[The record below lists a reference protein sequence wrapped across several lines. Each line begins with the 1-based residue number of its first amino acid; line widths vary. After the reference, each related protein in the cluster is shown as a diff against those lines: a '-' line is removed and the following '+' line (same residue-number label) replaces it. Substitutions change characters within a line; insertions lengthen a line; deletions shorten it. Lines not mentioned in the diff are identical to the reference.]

1 MTFARQLSSS
11 SLIVTAECLSPR
23 GVDPEAVR
31 RLSSMMP
38 ARVNAIVVPDNPD
51 RIRSSALST
60 ARILLRE
67 RGGDVVM
74 SIGTRD
80 RNRIALMSDVLG
92 AAALGISSILCVS
105 GRHQSSGI
113 CSEAASAHDLD
124 SVQLT
129 QAMKRLVLYG
139 EGLGGKLSGGAPE
152 LQVGAIGN
160 PYLRPIEL
168 SIHKLKKKV
177 QAGADF
183 LLTQA
188 VFDLEGFA
196 EWMDAVREAGLDKR
210 TAIIAS
216 VLPLESLDRAIQL
229 RESRMYGPAPDA
241 IVRRMS
247 EASDQEREGVEI
259 AAEIA
264 RRLKEMPGVRGIHIL
279 CGGCERLAAA
289 VIQRALL

>member
-1 MTFARQLSSS
+1 MTFAQQLSSS
-11 SLIVTAECLSPR
+11 SLIVTAECLSPE

-31 RLSSMMP
+31 RLSSVMP
-38 ARVNAIVVPDNPD
+38 GRLDAIVVADNPD

-60 ARILLRE
+60 ARILVRE

-74 SIGTRD
+74 SMGTRD

-92 AAALGISSILCVS
+92 AAALGISSILCLS

-113 CSEAASAHDLD
+113 CPEAASANDLD

-139 EGLGGKLSGGAPE
+139 EGLGGKFNGKAPE
-152 LQVGAIGN
+152 LQIGAIGN

-168 SIHKLKKKV
+168 NIFRLKKKI

-188 VFDLEGFA
+188 VFDLELFA
-196 EWMDAVREAGLDKR
+196 EWMDAVRKAGLDKR

-216 VLPLESLDRAIQL
+216 VLPLESLDRAIDL
-229 RESRMYGPAPDA
+229 RDSRMYGPAPEA
-241 IVRRMS
+241 IIKRMS
-247 EASDQEREGVEI
+247 EAPNQEREGIEI
-259 AAEIA
+259 AAEMA
-264 RRLKEMPGVRGIHIL
+264 LRLKAMPGVRGIHIL

-289 VIQRALL
+289 VIERAHL